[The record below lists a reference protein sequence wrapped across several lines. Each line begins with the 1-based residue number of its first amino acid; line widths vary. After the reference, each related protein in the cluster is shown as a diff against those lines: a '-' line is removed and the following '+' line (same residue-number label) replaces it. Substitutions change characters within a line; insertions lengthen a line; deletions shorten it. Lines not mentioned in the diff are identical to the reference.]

1 MGGKNISD
9 GLIDKWAEE
18 AMADLGEQGWRDIDP
33 NSMSLIIYA
42 AQRNGEKK
50 LIQKI
55 TRPLWW
61 LLSILGAGIIWW
73 IISSFIGYLH
83 PLIRL

>member
-1 MGGKNISD
+1 MGVNKNISD

-42 AQRNGEKK
+42 VQRNGEKR
-50 LIQKI
+50 LTQKI

-73 IISSFIGYLH
+73 IISSFLGVH
-83 PLIRL
+83 PLI

>member
-9 GLIDKWAEE
+9 GIIERWAEE

-33 NSMSLIIYA
+33 NSMSLIIFA
-42 AQRNGEKK
+42 VQRNGEKK

-55 TRPLWW
+55 TKPLWW
-61 LLSILGAGIIWW
+61 LLSILGTGIIWW
-73 IISSFIGYLH
+73 IISSFLG
-83 PLIRL
+83 

>member
-1 MGGKNISD
+1 MSNKNISD
-9 GLIDKWAEE
+9 GIIEKWAEE

-42 AQRNGEKK
+42 VQRNGEKR
-50 LIQKI
+50 LVQKI
-55 TRPLWW
+55 TKPLWW

-73 IISSFIGYLH
+73 IISGFVG
-83 PLIRL
+83 